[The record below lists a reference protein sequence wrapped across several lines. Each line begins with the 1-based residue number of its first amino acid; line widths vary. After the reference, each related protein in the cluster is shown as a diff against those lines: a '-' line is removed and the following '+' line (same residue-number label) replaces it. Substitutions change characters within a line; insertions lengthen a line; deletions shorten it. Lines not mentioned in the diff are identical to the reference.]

1 MYQHQAELI
10 SWTFCMFR
18 KTLSKEWKGLSKVHH
33 CSSESTVIQK
43 CEKIYTLI
51 NYLYDMNSNV
61 VFRTSD
67 WRQLSDVKPT
77 LALARQIDV

>member
-10 SWTFCMFR
+10 SWTFFKFR
-18 KTLSKEWKGLSKVHH
+18 KTLSKEWKGLSKVLH

-43 CEKIYTLI
+43 REKIYTL